1 MLGGACIDEARL
13 TQYNR
18 RDGQKKAEVTENITR
33 RGWSRKSFFDSI
45 SWAEL
50 A

>member
-1 MLGGACIDEARL
+1 MLGGACIDKARL
-13 TQYNR
+13 TQYVR
-18 RDGQKKAEVTENITR
+18 QGGQKKAEFTENITR